1 MVELLSPAGDLR
13 KLKTAFA
20 YGADAAYMGLPE
32 YSLRANA
39 RNIDFN
45 QKEELIKIKK
55 ETGKKLYCAIN
66 ILFHEDQIE
75 KLQRQMQDIKSWP
88 FDAFI
93 VSDIGA
99 FDVIKNAMPDAHV
112 HLSTQSSCLNSSAV
126 KMYQR
131 IGFDRVILGREAS
144 IEDIKK
150 IKQAAPDMEIE
161 AFVHGAMCMSY
172 SGRCL
177 LSAYFSNRSGN
188 QGQCANSCR
197 WNYRLMANDKL
208 EQVLKSESLALEES
222 ERPGEY
228 YTISEQDG
236 FTTILSSKDL
246 CMIDHVQELVDAGV
260 GSLKVEGRM
269 KSLYYDAIVTRA
281 YRKAIDRAENKI
293 TETAEEIEEY
303 RKDLFNI
310 SHRKYSTGFFFDRT
324 DDDDIYEPT
333 VDGYERNF
341 LFIGIVEDE
350 VKPGIWSLDVRF
362 QVRKGQTIEYIGP
375 EIHNIEDNTFT
386 LLNADFEEIDQID
399 HGKVQYLKTD
409 KPIKKDYIIRRLNNG
424 ALKST
429 NGR

>member
-20 YGADAAYMGLPE
+20 FGADAAYMGLPK

-39 RNIDFN
+39 RNIDID
-45 QKEELIKIKK
+45 QKEDLIKIKQQS
-55 ETGKKLYCAIN
+55 GKKLYCAMN

-75 KLQRQMQDIKSWP
+75 SLKQQVEDLKSWP
-88 FDAFI
+88 FDAYI

-99 FDVIKNAMPDAHV
+99 FDIVKNAIPDAEV
-112 HLSTQSSCLNSSAV
+112 HLSTQSSCINSSAV

-144 IEDIKK
+144 LDDIKK
-150 IKQAAPDMEIE
+150 IKQAAPDMDIE
-161 AFVHGAMCMSY
+161 TFVHGAMCMSY

-188 QGQCANSCR
+188 QGACTNSCR
-197 WNYRLMANDKL
+197 WNYRLMANENL
-208 EQVLKSESLALEES
+208 EKVLASETLALEES

-228 YTISEQDG
+228 NTISEQDG

-246 CMIDHVQELVDAGV
+246 CMIDHVQELIDAGV
-260 GSLKVEGRM
+260 NSLKIEGRM
-269 KSLYYDAIVTRA
+269 KSIYYDAVVTRA
-281 YRKAIDRAENKI
+281 YRKAIDKASDLK
-293 TETAEEIEEY
+293 EY

-324 DDDDIYEPT
+324 DADDIYEPT
-333 VDGYERNF
+333 IDGYERNF
-341 LFIGIVEDE
+341 LFIGIVENE
-350 VKPGIWSLDVRF
+350 EKPGIWKLDVRF

-375 EIHNIEDNTFT
+375 DVLNIEDNSYT
-386 LLNADFEEIDQID
+386 LLNSDFEEIEQID

-409 KPIKKDYIIRRLNNG
+409 KSLKEGYIIRRLNNG

-429 NGR
+429 IGR